1 MELEKLQKIIA
12 SVLNVEVH
20 EITPE
25 TTFAEDLG
33 ADSLDGFQI
42 LMGIEEE
49 FDITISNEEAAAIVS
64 VKDAVE
70 KIKKAW
76 GLRCGL

>member
-12 SVLNVEVH
+12 SVLNVDVH

-33 ADSLDGFQI
+33 ADSLDWFQL

-70 KIKKAW
+70 KIKKAIS
-76 GLRCGL
+76 

>member
-12 SVLNVEVH
+12 SVLNVDVH

-49 FDITISNEEAAAIVS
+49 FDLTISNEEAAAIVS

-70 KIKKAW
+70 KIKKAIS
-76 GLRCGL
+76 

>member
-12 SVLNVEVH
+12 SVLNVDVH

-49 FDITISNEEAAAIVS
+49 FDITISNE
-64 VKDAVE
+64 
-70 KIKKAW
+70 
-76 GLRCGL
+76 GRRPPLCQ

>member
-12 SVLNVEVH
+12 SVLNVDVH

-42 LMGIEEE
+42 LMSIEEE
-49 FDITISNEEAAAIVS
+49 FDVTISNEEAAAIVS

-70 KIKKAW
+70 KIKKAIS
-76 GLRCGL
+76 

>member
-12 SVLNVEVH
+12 SVLNVDVH

-70 KIKKAW
+70 KIKKAIS
-76 GLRCGL
+76 

>member
-12 SVLNVEVH
+12 SVLNVDVH

-25 TTFAEDLG
+25 TTFAEDL
-33 ADSLDGFQI
+33 AAHSLDGFQI

-70 KIKKAW
+70 KIKKAIS
-76 GLRCGL
+76 

>member
-12 SVLNVEVH
+12 SVLNVDVH

-70 KIKKAW
+70 KRKKAIS
-76 GLRCGL
+76 

>member
-12 SVLNVEVH
+12 SVLNVDVH

-42 LMGIEEE
+42 LIGIEEE

-70 KIKKAW
+70 KIKKAIS
-76 GLRCGL
+76 

>member
-12 SVLNVEVH
+12 SVLNVDVH

-70 KIKKAW
+70 KIKQAIS
-76 GLRCGL
+76 

>member
-1 MELEKLQKIIA
+1 MELE
-12 SVLNVEVH
+12 N

-70 KIKKAW
+70 KIKKAIS
-76 GLRCGL
+76 

>member
-12 SVLNVEVH
+12 SVLNVDVH

-64 VKDAVE
+64 VKDAVQ
-70 KIKKAW
+70 KIKKAIS
-76 GLRCGL
+76 

>member
-12 SVLNVEVH
+12 SVLNVDVH

-49 FDITISNEEAAAIVS
+49 FDITSSNEEAAAIVS
-64 VKDAVE
+64 VEDAVE
-70 KIKKAW
+70 KIKKAIS
-76 GLRCGL
+76 

>member
-1 MELEKLQKIIA
+1 MD
-12 SVLNVEVH
+12 VH

-70 KIKKAW
+70 KIKKAIS
-76 GLRCGL
+76 